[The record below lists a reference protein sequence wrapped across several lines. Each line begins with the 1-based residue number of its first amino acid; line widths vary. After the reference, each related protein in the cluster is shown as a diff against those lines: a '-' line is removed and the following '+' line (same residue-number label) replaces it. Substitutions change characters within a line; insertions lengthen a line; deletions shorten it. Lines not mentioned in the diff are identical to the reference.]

1 MQKEDKP
8 KSLEH
13 ELYEIKQEIMA
24 DTYQFRL
31 IEKQLNTYQ
40 ITYKKN
46 EIIEKEIG
54 SLPNEV
60 KVYDKIGRL
69 FVLSDKKKICDG
81 ISESQKLIS
90 KDIEN
95 QKQLYKKYQ
104 DKLNENSKHYN
115 EVAQTKRN

>member
-81 ISESQKLIS
+81 ISENQKLIS

>member
-81 ISESQKLIS
+81 ISENQKLIS

-95 QKQLYKKYQ
+95 QKHLYKKYQ